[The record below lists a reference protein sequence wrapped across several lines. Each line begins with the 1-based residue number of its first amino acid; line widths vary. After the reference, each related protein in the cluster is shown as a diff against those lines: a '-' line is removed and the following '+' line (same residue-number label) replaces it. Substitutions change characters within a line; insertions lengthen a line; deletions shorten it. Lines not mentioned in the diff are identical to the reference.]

1 MTKMEYKKALS
12 SYPEALTA
20 SEVAEILRVCT
31 KTVYKLIRQG
41 EIPAVKVGRENRVS
55 KSVLISYLRNKD
67 KGSPNPKCV
76 CSENSAECGIVHKD
90 QKSLL
95 NLMNY
100 WTSGRSCGSV
110 CGAGEVGGKE
120 RSA

>member
-1 MTKMEYKKALS
+1 MTKKEYRKALS

-31 KTVYKLIRQG
+31 KTVYKLIKQG
-41 EIPAVKVGRENRVS
+41 EIPAVKIGRENRIS
-55 KSVLISYLRNKD
+55 KSVLISYLCNKD
-67 KGSPNPKCV
+67 KGSTNPKCV
-76 CSENSAECGIVHKD
+76 CSENSAGVV
-90 QKSLL
+90 
-95 NLMNY
+95 

-110 CGAGEVGGKE
+110 CGASETGRKE

>member
-20 SEVAEILRVCT
+20 SKVAEILCVCT

-41 EIPAVKVGRENRVS
+41 EIPAVKIGRKNRVS

-67 KGSPNPKCV
+67 KGGPNPKCV
-76 CSENSAECGIVHKD
+76 CSENSAGAV
-90 QKSLL
+90 
-95 NLMNY
+95 

-120 RSA
+120 RPA

>member
-1 MTKMEYKKALS
+1 MTKKEYRKALS

-31 KTVYKLIRQG
+31 KTVYKLIKQG
-41 EIPAVKVGRENRVS
+41 EIPAVKIGRENRIS

-67 KGSPNPKCV
+67 KGAPKCV
-76 CSENSAECGIVHKD
+76 CSENSAGAV
-90 QKSLL
+90 
-95 NLMNY
+95 

-110 CGAGEVGGKE
+110 CGASGTGRKE
-120 RSA
+120 KSA

>member
-31 KTVYKLIRQG
+31 KTVYKLIKLG
-41 EIPAVKVGRENRVS
+41 EIPAVKIGRENRIS
-55 KSVLISYLRNKD
+55 KSVLISYLHNKD

-100 WTSGRSCGSV
+100 WTSGGSCGSV

>member
-1 MTKMEYKKALS
+1 MTKKEYKKALS

-31 KTVYKLIRQG
+31 KTVYKLIKQG
-41 EIPAVKVGRENRVS
+41 EIPAVKIGRENRIS

-76 CSENSAECGIVHKD
+76 CSENSAGAVTAPV
-90 QKSLL
+90 LL
-95 NLMNY
+95 
-100 WTSGRSCGSV
+100 SV
-110 CGAGEVGGKE
+110 VMMSVAAFVLLFVVMM
-120 RSA
+120 SVATPVFFVQFF

>member
-12 SYPEALTA
+12 SYPEALIA

-67 KGSPNPKCV
+67 KGGPNPKCV
-76 CSENSAECGIVHKD
+76 CSENSAGVV
-90 QKSLL
+90 
-95 NLMNY
+95 

>member
-31 KTVYKLIRQG
+31 KTVYKLIKLG
-41 EIPAVKVGRENRVS
+41 EIPAVKIGRENRIS

-95 NLMNY
+95 NSGAV
-100 WTSGRSCGSV
+100 WTSGMSCGSV
-110 CGAGEVGGKE
+110 
-120 RSA
+120 

>member
-31 KTVYKLIRQG
+31 KTVYKMIKLG
-41 EIPAVKVGRENRVS
+41 EIPAVKIGRENRIS

-67 KGSPNPKCV
+67 KSSPNPKCV
-76 CSENSAECGIVHKD
+76 CSENSAGAV
-90 QKSLL
+90 
-95 NLMNY
+95 
-100 WTSGRSCGSV
+100 WTSDGSCGSV
-110 CGAGEVGGKE
+110 CGASGTGRKE

>member
-31 KTVYKLIRQG
+31 KTVYNLIRQG

-67 KGSPNPKCV
+67 KGGPNPKCV
-76 CSENSAECGIVHKD
+76 CSENSAGAV
-90 QKSLL
+90 
-95 NLMNY
+95 

-120 RSA
+120 KSA

>member
-12 SYPEALTA
+12 SYPEVLTA

-67 KGSPNPKCV
+67 KGGPNPKCV
-76 CSENSAECGIVHKD
+76 CSENSAGVV
-90 QKSLL
+90 
-95 NLMNY
+95 

>member
-1 MTKMEYKKALS
+1 MTKREYRKALS

-20 SEVAEILRVCT
+20 SEVAEILRICT
-31 KTVYKLIRQG
+31 KTVYKLIKQG
-41 EIPAVKVGRENRVS
+41 EIPAVKIGRENRIS

-76 CSENSAECGIVHKD
+76 CSENSAGAV
-90 QKSLL
+90 
-95 NLMNY
+95 

-110 CGAGEVGGKE
+110 CGTSGTGRKE

>member
-1 MTKMEYKKALS
+1 MTKKEYRKALS

-31 KTVYKLIRQG
+31 KTVYKLIKLG
-41 EIPAVKVGRENRVS
+41 EIPAVKIGRENRIS

-76 CSENSAECGIVHKD
+76 CSENSAGTV
-90 QKSLL
+90 
-95 NLMNY
+95 

-110 CGAGEVGGKE
+110 SGASGTGRKSSGKKSIE
-120 RSA
+120 K

>member
-1 MTKMEYKKALS
+1 MTKMEYKKTLS

-20 SEVAEILRVCT
+20 SEVAEILRVFT

-67 KGSPNPKCV
+67 KESPPP
-76 CSENSAECGIVHKD
+76 
-90 QKSLL
+90 
-95 NLMNY
+95 
-100 WTSGRSCGSV
+100 
-110 CGAGEVGGKE
+110 
-120 RSA
+120 

>member
-1 MTKMEYKKALS
+1 MTKKEYRKALS

-31 KTVYKLIRQG
+31 KTVYKLIKQG
-41 EIPAVKVGRENRVS
+41 EIPAVKIGRENRIS

-67 KGSPNPKCV
+67 KGSTNPKCV
-76 CSENSAECGIVHKD
+76 CSGVV
-90 QKSLL
+90 
-95 NLMNY
+95 

-110 CGAGEVGGKE
+110 CGASETGRKE

>member
-1 MTKMEYKKALS
+1 MTKMGYKKALS

-31 KTVYKLIRQG
+31 KTVYNLIRQG

-67 KGSPNPKCV
+67 KGGPNPKCV
-76 CSENSAECGIVHKD
+76 CSENSAGAV
-90 QKSLL
+90 
-95 NLMNY
+95 

-120 RSA
+120 KSA